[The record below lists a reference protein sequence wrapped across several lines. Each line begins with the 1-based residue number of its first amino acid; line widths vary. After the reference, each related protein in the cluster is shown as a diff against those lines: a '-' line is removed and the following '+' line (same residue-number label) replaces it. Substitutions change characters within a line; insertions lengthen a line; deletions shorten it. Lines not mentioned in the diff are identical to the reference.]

1 MAAVTRPDM
10 EIIHDDEED
19 DNDDDN
25 DDENDD
31 ENDDGSV
38 WTLQHQ
44 GQIC

>member
-19 DNDDDN
+19 DNDD
-25 DDENDD
+25 ENDD
-31 ENDDGSV
+31 ENNGSV

-44 GQIC
+44 GQIY

>member
-10 EIIHDDEED
+10 EIIHDEEKD
-19 DNDDDN
+19 DNDDD
-25 DDENDD
+25 DH
-31 ENDDGSV
+31 DGSV

>member
-19 DNDDDN
+19 DNDD
-25 DDENDD
+25 EN
-31 ENDDGSV
+31 ENDGSV

>member
-10 EIIHDDEED
+10 EIIHDDEE
-19 DNDDDN
+19 DDN

>member
-19 DNDDDN
+19 DNDD
-25 DDENDD
+25 EN
-31 ENDDGSV
+31 DGSV